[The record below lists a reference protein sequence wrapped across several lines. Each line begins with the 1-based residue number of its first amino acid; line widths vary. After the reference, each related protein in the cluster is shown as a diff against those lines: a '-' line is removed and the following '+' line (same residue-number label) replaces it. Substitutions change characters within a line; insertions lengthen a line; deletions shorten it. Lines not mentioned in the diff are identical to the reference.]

1 MCVVAFQCF
10 ETTVISKILSLF
22 GQTKNR
28 YFSWRILLPCW
39 IGGHQGTG
47 LWLLVKSLH
56 WKTIHK
62 KTLILEST
70 WKLSINVCDGYLLDI
85 DGSKAYCQLRID
97 MCLQGWFQLVG
108 RPVLSVAGKMFTSPT
123 GAMYPAHPHLA
134 YASIFNQLNV
144 VNSVIDTSQLE
155 IEQLYLWITSKTIS
169 PTKTLSHWALGLPL
183 NFRVDQAPVFHARW
197 HQSQYTWVGWHE
209 GHHPTRIES
218 RWSKLL
224 GYIYIK
230 WITIMSS
237 IWGGMNNYKSWTP
250 TRYPSY
256 CWAISPDGSSN
267 MCQQMNGFKVASSIF
282 TSRQT

>member
-224 GYIYIK
+224 GYIYIYK
-230 WITIMSS
+230 VD
-237 IWGGMNNYKSWTP
+237 NYNVIYLGWHE
-250 TRYPSY
+250 
-256 CWAISPDGSSN
+256 
-267 MCQQMNGFKVASSIF
+267 
-282 TSRQT
+282 

>member
-1 MCVVAFQCF
+1 MLALYKQKKRLKSIWQLVSTCALSHSNVLKL
-10 ETTVISKILSLF
+10 ISKILSLF

-85 DGSKAYCQLRID
+85 DGSKAYCQLWID

-108 RPVLSVAGKMFTSPT
+108 RPVLSVAGKMFTYPI

-134 YASIFNQLNV
+134 YASIVNQLNV
-144 VNSVIDTSQLE
+144 VNSVIGTQLE
-155 IEQLYLWITSKTIS
+155 IEQLYLWITWLWINT
-169 PTKTLSHWALGLPL
+169 
-183 NFRVDQAPVFHARW
+183 
-197 HQSQYTWVGWHE
+197 YTYH
-209 GHHPTRIES
+209 
-218 RWSKLL
+218 
-224 GYIYIK
+224 
-230 WITIMSS
+230 
-237 IWGGMNNYKSWTP
+237 
-250 TRYPSY
+250 
-256 CWAISPDGSSN
+256 
-267 MCQQMNGFKVASSIF
+267 F
-282 TSRQT
+282 

>member
-1 MCVVAFQCF
+1 MVLSAGWYPKHNGERYHVTSFLFDENHQPGMIGIPTPKLAPFLPSSSWCWLCTSKKKRLKSIWQLVSTCALSHSNVLKL
-10 ETTVISKILSLF
+10 ISKILSLF

-85 DGSKAYCQLRID
+85 DGSKAYCQLWID

-108 RPVLSVAGKMFTSPT
+108 RPVLSVAGKMFTYPI

-134 YASIFNQLNV
+134 YASIVNQLNV
-144 VNSVIDTSQLE
+144 VNSVIGTQLE
-155 IEQLYLWITSKTIS
+155 IEQLYLWITWLWINT
-169 PTKTLSHWALGLPL
+169 
-183 NFRVDQAPVFHARW
+183 
-197 HQSQYTWVGWHE
+197 YTYH
-209 GHHPTRIES
+209 
-218 RWSKLL
+218 
-224 GYIYIK
+224 
-230 WITIMSS
+230 
-237 IWGGMNNYKSWTP
+237 
-250 TRYPSY
+250 
-256 CWAISPDGSSN
+256 
-267 MCQQMNGFKVASSIF
+267 F
-282 TSRQT
+282 